1 MAGWKIKYRKL
12 RINKLYTKKELAS
25 IFNVSA
31 KAIDYRIKKGLKP
44 MNPGGKPLY
53 FDGERT
59 KKYFK
64 NEKEKKKIIVKP
76 FEMLCLKCRASR
88 KPKID
93 TIEIKETNI
102 VIGNKGLLK
111 VYIYGKCNKCGCN
124 LVRFSSS
131 EKVKSFLDFYQLS
144 KESDEYKKEK

>member
-12 RINKLYTKKELAS
+12 CVYKLYTKKELAS

-31 KAIDYRIKKGLKP
+31 KAIDYHIMKGLKP

-59 KKYFK
+59 KIYFK
-64 NEKEKKKIIVKP
+64 NEKEKRKIIVKP
-76 FEMLCLKCRASR
+76 FEILCLKCRASR

-102 VIGNKGLLK
+102 AIGNKGLMK
-111 VYIYGKCNKCGCN
+111 VYILGKCNICGCN
-124 LVRFSSS
+124 LFRFSSS
-131 EKVKSFLDFYQLS
+131 AKVKSFIDFYQLS
-144 KESDEYKKEK
+144 KKSGEYKREK